1 MAVMQ
6 VYQTITSL
14 SWDLQDE
21 KFEAVYI
28 KIKLKQEVGRS
39 LGLVYGWDFDNMHKV
54 LSYNLII
61 DIVH

>member
-21 KFEAVYI
+21 KFEAAYI

-39 LGLVYGWDFDNMHKV
+39 LGLGF
-54 LSYNLII
+54 
-61 DIVH
+61 